1 MTLIKAK
8 DLSNLEY
15 HSREEFSSSQ
25 LKDAM
30 EDVERFYKIH
40 VARTMT
46 KPPMSQD
53 ALDVGSYYHTAILE
67 PHLLKDEF
75 AVYTEPRR
83 AGKVWTDFQAVHG
96 NKTIINL
103 KGYGEAETLIEATKN
118 NVAAMD
124 LLLQGEAELSC
135 ITKLKGLDIR
145 VRADWI
151 DTKRKFIMD
160 LKSMTG
166 NAKDESTIVKAI
178 RDRHYDMSA
187 ALYIDAFN
195 SVLPANQQIRE
206 FYWVFASKNYANCRV
221 WRMTPELYELG
232 QNKYLKAIQEIVEA
246 RDAGW
251 VFKDEDIYD
260 VSPAKF
266 ELVNYG
272 VESDD
277 DAELI

>member
-1 MTLIKAK
+1 
-8 DLSNLEY
+8 
-15 HSREEFSSSQ
+15 
-25 LKDAM
+25 M

-40 VARTMT
+40 VSKTMM

-53 ALDVGSYYHTAILE
+53 ALDIGSYYHTAILE
-67 PHLLKDEF
+67 PHLLKEEF

-83 AGKVWTDFQAVHG
+83 AGKVWTDFQNINEG
-96 NKTIINL
+96 KTIINL
-103 KGYGEAETLIEATKN
+103 KGYGDAETLIEATKAN
-118 NVAAMD
+118 AAAMD
-124 LLLQGEAELSC
+124 LLRQGEAELSC
-135 ITKLKGLDIR
+135 VSSLKGLPVR

-151 DTKRKFIMD
+151 DTGRRFIMD

-166 NAKDESTIVKAI
+166 NAKDESTIAKAI

-187 ALYIDAFN
+187 ALYIDVFN
-195 SVLPANQQIRE
+195 SVLPAKQQIKD

-221 WRMTPELYELG
+221 YRMTPELYELG
-232 QNKYLKAIQEIVEA
+232 KNKYLRAVQEITEA

-251 VFKDEDIYD
+251 TFKEESIFDIN
-260 VSPAKF
+260 PAKF
-266 ELVNYG
+266 ELMNYG